1 MEAYSTAAI
10 PTDNPEARGNPIT
23 EDAGISGITMVPN
36 TSSTQVAS
44 EDATTPNIS
53 STQVASEDAPAP
65 NTSSTQ
71 VVSED
76 APAPNTSSTQVA
88 SEDAPGIQVTNSE
101 PRNNRIAEEEEI
113 REMRKAFENHMIVA
127 AQIATVTFV
136 AGFTPPG
143 GYVQSGSSS
152 NKGNEGMAVLSLP
165 DNSTAIKH
173 RPFFKYFVVAD
184 GTAMVLSMCA
194 VGIYFLAA
202 LPIERKD
209 ALMGSLIHGY
219 CLTMFAMVAMVIAF
233 VTGLLAVLPRS
244 SMAGNAIKFIVLP
257 AFLFLFFLP
266 GWFIMKE
273 RTRDRGGGG
282 GRGGGG
288 DGDGDG
294 AGDCTA

>member
-1 MEAYSTAAI
+1 MAS
-10 PTDNPEARGNPIT
+10 
-23 EDAGISGITMVPN
+23 N
-36 TSSTQVAS
+36 TSSTQVA
-44 EDATTPNIS
+44 
-53 STQVASEDAPAP
+53 
-65 NTSSTQ
+65 
-71 VVSED
+71 SED

-88 SEDAPGIQVTNSE
+88 SEDAPGIPVTNSE
-101 PRNNRIAEEEEI
+101 PRNNRIAEQEEI
-113 REMRKAFENHMIVA
+113 REMRKAFENHMLVA
-127 AQIATVTFV
+127 ALIATVTFA
-136 AGFTPPG
+136 AGFTLPG

-152 NKGNEGMAVLSLP
+152 NKSNEGMAVLSLP

-202 LPIERKD
+202 LPKRNKN
-209 ALMGSLIHGY
+209 SLKATLIYGY

-257 AFLFLFFLP
+257 AFLLLFFLP

-282 GRGGGG
+282 GGGG

-294 AGDCTA
+294 AEDGDGV

>member
-1 MEAYSTAAI
+1 MGAYSTAAI

-23 EDAGISGITMVPN
+23 EDAGISETTMAPN

-44 EDATTPNIS
+44 EDATAPNTSSTQVASEDAPAPNNS

-76 APAPNTSSTQVA
+76 AP
-88 SEDAPGIQVTNSE
+88 GIPVTNSE

-113 REMRKAFENHMIVA
+113 RKMRKAIQNHIIVA
-127 AQIATVTFV
+127 ALIATVTFA
-136 AGFTPPG
+136 AGFTLPG
-143 GYVQSGSSS
+143 GYVQSGSSRNKS
-152 NKGNEGMAVLSLP
+152 NGGMAVLSLP

-202 LPIERKD
+202 LPKRNKN
-209 ALMGSLIHGY
+209 SLKATLIYGY
-219 CLTMFAMVAMVIAF
+219 LLLFVKFPIPHRLDVGFAS
-233 VTGLLAVLPRS
+233 LLYPIKGPLLLFPKHTSPLHLRLIRVLPNCF
-244 SMAGNAIKFIVLP
+244 GYL
-257 AFLFLFFLP
+257 LFTS
-266 GWFIMKE
+266 IS
-273 RTRDRGGGG
+273 
-282 GRGGGG
+282 
-288 DGDGDG
+288 
-294 AGDCTA
+294 